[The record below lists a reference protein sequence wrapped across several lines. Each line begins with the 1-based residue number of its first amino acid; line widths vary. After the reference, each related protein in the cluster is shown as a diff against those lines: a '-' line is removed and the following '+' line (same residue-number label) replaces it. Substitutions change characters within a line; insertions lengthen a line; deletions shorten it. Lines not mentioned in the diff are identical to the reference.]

1 MASHHCRGEQLWIPG
16 VSALVLHSSSVCL
29 CCRQAWSHLLQCH
42 WHLHKGLLIWAQSI
56 WSSQTSLSIFSCAG
70 RTQTRNLLLF
80 KETLGF
86 VGSKHVPAAPVPS
99 SFLLHLGVA
108 HRVQGSGPGF
118 THSEWILLVLAVPF
132 PPLWHCHADSA
143 GCCSLSCSP
152 GSGQILGGNDWDLL
166 IENHF
171 LLPFP
176 PQIN

>member
-1 MASHHCRGEQLWIPG
+1 MVSHHCRGEQLWIPG

-42 WHLHKGLLIWAQSI
+42 WHLHEGLLIWAQSI

-118 THSEWILLVLAVPF
+118 TQNEFCWFWLCPFPLCGTATLTVLGVALWAALLVQGRFWEEMIVI
-132 PPLWHCHADSA
+132 S
-143 GCCSLSCSP
+143 S
-152 GSGQILGGNDWDLL
+152 
-166 IENHF
+166 
-171 LLPFP
+171 
-176 PQIN
+176 